1 VIRLLFAAFV
11 VFVLVWVFRRWR
23 LIRLNR
29 AARVTRLGG
38 DGLVGVGFR
47 SPTGRRYGR
56 GF

>member
-1 VIRLLFAAFV
+1 VIR
-11 VFVLVWVFRRWR
+11 FVLLVCVAVAVVWAFRRWR

-29 AARVTRLGG
+29 VARVTRLGG